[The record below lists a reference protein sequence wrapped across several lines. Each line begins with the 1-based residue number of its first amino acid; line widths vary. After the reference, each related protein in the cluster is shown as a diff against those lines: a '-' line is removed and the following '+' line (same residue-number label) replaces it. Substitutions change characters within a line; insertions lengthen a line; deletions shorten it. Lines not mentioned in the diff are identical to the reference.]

1 MTVFS
6 LEQKKTDKRNWEE
19 SLKQAKRA
27 TTWHAIAIYNTD
39 QNDFQSMHP
48 LNTYFGILPS

>member
-6 LEQKKTDKRNWEE
+6 LEPKKTDERNWEE

-27 TTWHAIAIYNTD
+27 TTSHTIAFNNTYGPKW
-39 QNDFQSMHP
+39 FPKHP

>member
-6 LEQKKTDKRNWEE
+6 LEQKKTDERNWEE

-27 TTWHAIAIYNTD
+27 TTSHTIAIYNTD